1 MQEIYLQD
9 KEYKNMKQII
19 RLTESDLHRI
29 VRESIQK
36 ILREDGEAGAGFGD
50 ANGSGIESSVT
61 PGASSDSEDRNGQVL
76 KGSGVV
82 RRKGFMDDALDHK
95 NMIKKGFEGQ

>member
-1 MQEIYLQD
+1 
-9 KEYKNMKQII
+9 MKQII

-36 ILREDGEAGAGFGD
+36 ILREDGEAGAIGD

-61 PGASSDSEDRNGQVL
+61 PGSSSDSEDRNGQVL

-82 RRKGFMDDALDHK
+82 RRKGFMDDALDHN